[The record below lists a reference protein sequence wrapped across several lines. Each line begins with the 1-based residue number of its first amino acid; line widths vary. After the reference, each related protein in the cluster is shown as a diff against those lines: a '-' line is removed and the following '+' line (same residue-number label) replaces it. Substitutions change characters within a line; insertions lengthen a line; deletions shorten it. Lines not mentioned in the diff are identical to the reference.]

1 MEGNFNLQ
9 VVIQLWQV
17 VIAVL
22 VLSGS
27 LIGAGF
33 SSAIIFVRRSECQN
47 HQANTND
54 EFSKVA
60 KSLEDLYAL
69 NREIRDKVFTINGKM
84 GNHN

>member
-1 MEGNFNLQ
+1 MQGSVNLQ
-9 VVIQLWQV
+9 VVIQLWHV
-17 VIAVL
+17 LIAVL

-54 EFSKVA
+54 EFSKVS

-84 GNHN
+84 GNNN